1 VSVADAKEYILGYTC
16 GNDLTSRLHQDPG
29 RSGGQFTYAKGFD
42 KFAPI
47 GPYLVP
53 PDRFSIA
60 ESSIQVRVNGKVMQ
74 DSPLDFVFSPEEI
87 LSLISQGQ

>member
-1 VSVADAKEYILGYTC
+1 MAQAKDYILGYTC
-16 GNDLTSRLHQDPG
+16 GNDLTSRLHQDPNRG
-29 RSGGQFTYAKGFD
+29 GGQFTYAKGFD

-53 PDRFSIA
+53 AGSFSTSQ
-60 ESSIQVRVNGKVMQ
+60 SSIQVRVNDKIMQ

-87 LSLISQGQ
+87 LSHISQGQ